1 MLYIITF
8 FGQFLHRDS
17 KFIKI
22 NLISYGIFIFII
34 FSPTKSYGSQEIFEN
49 KYFISNLL
57 L

>member
-22 NLISYGIFIFII
+22 NLISYAIFIFII
-34 FSPTKSYGSQEIFEN
+34 FSPTKSYGSHEIFEN
-49 KYFISNLL
+49 KFDV
-57 L
+57 